1 MVAMKPRDY
10 FKTIDAVYINLD
22 VAKER
27 RASIEHDFG
36 NTFRSLTR
44 VEPVHFDDMFSA
56 GVDAKMRLIESAESY
71 DEKGYFKCSE
81 QYKKISADRFKK
93 RKGGSVHANS
103 VWTPEQYAAQESLS
117 QTSRKILQA
126 FLNTSLN
133 KLMILEDDA
142 RARDFMNQE
151 IDIPDDADILVWG
164 GAVTSAQSDANR
176 FAKNTSFWFSKID
189 GKHNAWYTTAY
200 EVSRAGASKLL
211 EEYNFRPAYTTDTV
225 WRYAFDEVD
234 TYRLSPMG
242 FVQGASS
249 YLADAGVAM
258 PLTRD
263 EAAAYCFE
271 DITHRTRIVQKNR
284 MVI

>member
-1 MVAMKPRDY
+1 MRPADY

-22 VAKER
+22 VATER

-36 NTFRSLTR
+36 NAFRSLTR

-56 GVDAKMRLIESAESY
+56 GVDAKIRLMESAKSY

-81 QYKKISADRFKK
+81 QYKEISADRFKK

-126 FLNTSLN
+126 FLNTSLSS
-133 KLMILEDDA
+133 LMILEDDA

-151 IDIPDDADILVWG
+151 LDIPDADILVWG
-164 GAVTSAQSDANR
+164 GAVTSAQSDADR
-176 FAKNTSFWFSKID
+176 FAKTKSFSFTKIN
-189 GKHNAWYTTAY
+189 GKHSSWYTTAY
-200 EVSRAGASKLL
+200 EVSRLGAAKLL
-211 EEYNFRPAYTTDTV
+211 EEYLARPAYTTDTV

-271 DITHRTRIVQKNR
+271 DMTHRTRIVQKNR